1 MAFPEKRKTNKGG
14 FRSGF
19 SSAQAGTF
27 AQLKQFFTFNWLSC
41 NGEAG
46 GQSGI
51 LVLVRRTELGA
62 REAEDG
68 MKVSVLLG
76 ISSKHFDPFRTA
88 CSGQASL
95 PEECEGARK
104 GSFQFISS
112 QAALPASE
120 V

>member
-1 MAFPEKRKTNKGG
+1 M
-14 FRSGF
+14 
-19 SSAQAGTF
+19 
-27 AQLKQFFTFNWLSC
+27 KQFFTFNWLSC
-41 NGEAG
+41 DGEAG

-51 LVLVRRTELGA
+51 LVLMRTELGA

-76 ISSKHFDPFRTA
+76 ISSKHFDSFRTA

-95 PEECEGARK
+95 PEECEGAQK
-104 GSFQFISS
+104 VSFQFISS
-112 QAALPASE
+112 QAALLASE